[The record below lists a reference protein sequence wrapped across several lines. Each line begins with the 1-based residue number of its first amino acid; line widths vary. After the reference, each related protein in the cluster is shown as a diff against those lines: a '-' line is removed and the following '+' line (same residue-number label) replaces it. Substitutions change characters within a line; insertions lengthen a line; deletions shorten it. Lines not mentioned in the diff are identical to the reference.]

1 PARSY
6 PEEDAMNVREV
17 MTSNPVC
24 CLPEDTAQTVARQMC
39 QSNVGSIPIMSDRQ
53 SKKLTGIVTDRDL
66 CCSVVA
72 QGLDPATTPIREHM
86 HKNPVVC
93 RADERVESAE
103 HAMQKHQVRRVPVV
117 DQQGSVVGIVS
128 QADIALKHEPQ
139 QISRTVTE
147 ISRARAAA

>member
-1 PARSY
+1 
-6 PEEDAMNVREV
+6 MNIREI
-17 MTSNPVC
+17 MTSNPTC
-24 CLPEDTAQTVARQMC
+24 CLPEDTAQTVARIMC
-39 QSNVGSIPIMSDRQ
+39 KANVGSIPVISDRQ

-66 CCSVVA
+66 CCSVLA
-72 QGLDPATTPIREHM
+72 EGLDPKTTSIRDHM

-117 DQQGSVVGIVS
+117 DEKGSVVGIVS

-139 QISRTVTE
+139 QISRTLTE
-147 ISRARAAA
+147 ISRARVAVA